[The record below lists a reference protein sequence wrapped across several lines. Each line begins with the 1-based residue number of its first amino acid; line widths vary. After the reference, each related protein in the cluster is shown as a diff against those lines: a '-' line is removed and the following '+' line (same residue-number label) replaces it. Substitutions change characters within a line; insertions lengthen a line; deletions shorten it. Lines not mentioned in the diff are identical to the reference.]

1 MPHHPSL
8 TTRLKVIWEQTP
20 LITKSIVSIC
30 SAIYLAALFVGWDNL
45 GAVCIS
51 ADTVVIH
58 LQLWRLITSAIF
70 HAGLLHLAFNM
81 MAFFPMGTSLERSL
95 GSFNLLWLIGILII
109 FGDAL
114 YIGVSYL
121 ASLAGFPFLLS
132 QCAVGFSGVIFGL
145 IPLDVRAS
153 GGAQRSIFGLF
164 NVPALYY
171 PWVLLL
177 LWQLLV
183 PQSSFLGH
191 LSGLAIGQLY
201 AMGLLKLI
209 TPSNDTVQSFER
221 GAVFTQCVAIDSY
234 IANTGSSGVDGG
246 YGGVSENLLPSY
258 TAQQYQGG
266 GGNSGGGGDNTSSG
280 NSGGGG
286 IVFPSLKELFK
297 GPWMAYPS
305 ALNPQSPHE
314 DSSTSGPGSSSSS
327 SSISASQQQQR
338 QQQPPIGAMLGGV
351 PAQLDPKAA
360 AAAAAA
366 ARMKGGNNQ
375 PSST

>member
-1 MPHHPSL
+1 MNDSNDNSMPHHPSL

-20 LITKSIVSIC
+20 LITKSIVATC
-30 SAIYLAALFVGWDNL
+30 TAIYLAALSIGWDNL
-45 GAVCIS
+45 GAVCLS
-51 ADTVVIH
+51 ADTVVSH
-58 LQLWRLITSAIF
+58 LQLWRLITSATF

-114 YIGVSYL
+114 YIAVSYL
-121 ASLAGFPFLLS
+121 ASLAGFPFLLF

-164 NVPALYY
+164 NVPAVYY
-171 PWVLLL
+171 PWLLL
-177 LWQLLV
+177 VIWQLLV

-201 AMGLLKLI
+201 TMGLLKLI
-209 TPSNDTVQSFER
+209 TPSNDTVQSWER
-221 GAVFTQCVAIDSY
+221 SAVCARCVANDSY
-234 IANTGSSGVDGG
+234 IANTGSSGSGADGG
-246 YGGVSENLLPSY
+246 FSETLLPRY
-258 TAQQYQGG
+258 TQQQQQG
-266 GGNSGGGGDNTSSG
+266 DSS
-280 NSGGGG
+280 SSGGG
-286 IVFPSLKELFK
+286 IVFPSLKELLK

-305 ALNPQSPHE
+305 ALNPQNTQQNTST
-314 DSSTSGPGSSSSS
+314 TSGPGSSSSS
-327 SSISASQQQQR
+327 SNISSSQ
-338 QQQPPIGAMLGGV
+338 QQQPPIGAVLGGV

-360 AAAAAA
+360 AAAAAE
-366 ARMKGGNNQ
+366 ARMKEGTHHS
-375 PSST
+375 SST